1 MYPRRLFTLTSLCPK
16 DAALADIGSDHG
28 LLPRQLW
35 QQGFTH
41 ALYATELSASSV
53 QQLKTNLA
61 DIPVQVY
68 QADGLAGL
76 PKAVKT
82 VVIAGMGGRLI
93 TNLLSAQPNTLN
105 EINTLILGPQRD
117 QALVRWWLADHGWT
131 ITQEAFVY
139 EHDQPYPFI
148 IAKRG
153 SMTLTPYTAEF
164 GPLLIAN
171 PNPDFLAWMQHE
183 ITIGKAILLKHDN
196 QPKRERLEWMAHY
209 VKHHHPA

>member
-1 MYPRRLFTLTSLCPK
+1 MYPRRLFTLASLCPQ

-35 QQGFTH
+35 QQGFPH
-41 ALYATELSASSV
+41 ALYATELSTSSV

-61 DIPVQVY
+61 DLPVNVY
-68 QADGLAGL
+68 QADGLVGL

-93 TNLLSAQPNTLN
+93 TNLLSAQPNTLS
-105 EINTLILGPQRD
+105 EVDTLILGPQRD
-117 QALVRWWLADHGWT
+117 QAFVRWWLKDHGWT

-139 EHDQPYPFI
+139 EHEQPYAFI
-148 IAKRG
+148 VANRG
-153 SMTLTPYTAEF
+153 AMALTPYTAEF

-171 PNPDFLAWMQHE
+171 PNPDFLTWMHHE
-183 ITIGKAILLKHDN
+183 ITIGKTILLKNDN
-196 QPKRERLEWMAHY
+196 QLKRERLEWMAHY